1 MKGHQ
6 SKSVLEKAEW
16 WRAAI
21 ERLEEAAGRENA
33 IEIGGRQWNNRT
45 SYITN

>member
-16 WRAAI
+16 WRAVTG
-21 ERLEEAAGRENA
+21 RLEEAAGRENA
-33 IEIGGRQWNNRT
+33 IGIGGGQWNNRT
-45 SYITN
+45 SHIAN